1 MSDMKVVVE
10 VRTVYGVDKF
20 YPVNPASLIF
30 AEINGSKTLSRRTIN
45 LIKDLGYKVEVKS
58 KVVVL

>member
-30 AEINGSKTLSRRTIN
+30 AEINGAKTLSRRTIN
-45 LIKDLGYKVEVKS
+45 LIKELGYVVEVKS